1 MGLASFPQGAS
12 ISRGGRAYH
21 RRRRRGQLTSQ
32 FPITSIEDPIAEDD
46 LSGWKRLTTP
56 RGSADPTGRRR
67 RLLH

>member
-1 MGLASFPQGAS
+1 M
-12 ISRGGRAYH
+12 
-21 RRRRRGQLTSQ
+21 
-32 FPITSIEDPIAEDD
+32 EDPIAEDD